1 MASDR
6 RSDKEWL
13 YRAAC
18 EGGLLDTVRVL
29 LEEGDVD
36 VNAALDDWGTT
47 PLMFST
53 QKGHLAVMHYL
64 LEHGAEVDEK
74 DTNGATALMY
84 HCGQPENVSLDVLKF
99 LATDMKAD
107 VNAVDNG
114 GRTPLMI
121 YVLSRY
127 VSLDVVKFLVMD
139 MKVDVNAVDNGG
151 RTPLMYASDSRNVSL
166 DVMKFLVTEAKA
178 DANAVDKYG
187 ETPLMWLCRSAD
199 VWLDMVEFLVT
210 EAKADVNAVDNMRK
224 SALIQAAFRGYRTT
238 VEKLLSLDADP
249 TLRDKNYKTARD
261 YAVRNGH
268 VSIQHTLL
276 SLLDNDQFISNSVV
290 KLPEQCVIPA
300 TEIEF
305 GDCDNRKDIG
315 GDFHGM
321 WLDAEVVL
329 KLWVS
334 NSDDGSTAFHEQ
346 VGRWYALRH
355 PNIQKLY
362 GAVHEGYRLFVCE
375 HMAGGSLA
383 HLVFRRMR
391 NQSDFTDCLEYLYEA
406 ALGLQFL
413 HERGIVHGDVR
424 LENVLIGSDD
434 IAKLANVSME
444 ETKTFGSDVCDLGK
458 CLRMLDRWKQAPIGV
473 DNHMKQLID
482 DIISPSS
489 PPTIPNVVSR
499 MKRLLDSLSTSGQPE
514 QEPSVSVDDIF
525 DTLHNI
531 QDTVREL
538 GVPHYCEVAHVLDV
552 MCNKV
557 IAPDQHLT
565 QSAHDAAIKVLED
578 IKSAVGP
585 RNSFSSSACSIS
597 NSQSQIAIQRLSRS
611 CANDGSLD
619 FFYKKMER
627 WLNVFEASSEM
638 YQELATR
645 WADITKRKI
654 ELFVSEVDKSLTLLR
669 DVDPD
674 DLVTLLYHESQ
685 SQKYSPSQRE
695 IIQKAYKDLFTKRS
709 TELFVSPPEWFIG
722 WYELENE
729 IEFARGGFG
738 DVSRAKWLNSDVV
751 VKRMRRDNDHVD
763 RSQRHKEFKYEVGIW
778 FRLNHP
784 HVVKLFG
791 GCHIGTPFFVCE
803 DAKLG
808 QLDSYLKTR
817 SSEVWQKLYEAAL
830 GLEYLHARNIVHGD
844 LKCNNILVGS
854 DGQAKLTDFGLST
867 SASGNENVVTTA
879 AIRWSAP
886 ECLKG
891 EKATS
896 ESDVF
901 SLGMCIIEAVTGAVP
916 WATID
921 NNSVKYHVLKERKL
935 PLRRSGFTD
944 PQWKLVEDMC
954 QFERSRRLK
963 LLTVVHRLKE
973 FAFEHPIAIV
983 PVKVSHNMQLPT
995 DDLIQLMK
1003 EMLLQCKADVSK
1015 RVSVQT
1021 YELLLERIEDLYVDN
1036 YEAELEKAIKAKL
1049 AATVSAAHEYVA
1061 ELPKQLPP
1069 VEGVK
1074 SVFRGFSLHRR
1085 IDRVLAEYFMSPSSD
1100 VHQWKT
1106 KCSMMLQSLKA
1117 GE

>member
-1 MASDR
+1 
-6 RSDKEWL
+6 
-13 YRAAC
+13 
-18 EGGLLDTVRVL
+18 
-29 LEEGDVD
+29 
-36 VNAALDDWGTT
+36 
-47 PLMFST
+47 
-53 QKGHLAVMHYL
+53 
-64 LEHGAEVDEK
+64 
-74 DTNGATALMY
+74 
-84 HCGQPENVSLDVLKF
+84 
-99 LATDMKAD
+99 
-107 VNAVDNG
+107 
-114 GRTPLMI
+114 
-121 YVLSRY
+121 
-127 VSLDVVKFLVMD
+127 
-139 MKVDVNAVDNGG
+139 
-151 RTPLMYASDSRNVSL
+151 
-166 DVMKFLVTEAKA
+166 
-178 DANAVDKYG
+178 
-187 ETPLMWLCRSAD
+187 
-199 VWLDMVEFLVT
+199 
-210 EAKADVNAVDNMRK
+210 
-224 SALIQAAFRGYRTT
+224 
-238 VEKLLSLDADP
+238 
-249 TLRDKNYKTARD
+249 
-261 YAVRNGH
+261 
-268 VSIQHTLL
+268 
-276 SLLDNDQFISNSVV
+276 
-290 KLPEQCVIPA
+290 
-300 TEIEF
+300 
-305 GDCDNRKDIG
+305 
-315 GDFHGM
+315 
-321 WLDAEVVL
+321 
-329 KLWVS
+329 
-334 NSDDGSTAFHEQ
+334 
-346 VGRWYALRH
+346 
-355 PNIQKLY
+355 
-362 GAVHEGYRLFVCE
+362 
-375 HMAGGSLA
+375 
-383 HLVFRRMR
+383 
-391 NQSDFTDCLEYLYEA
+391 
-406 ALGLQFL
+406 
-413 HERGIVHGDVR
+413 
-424 LENVLIGSDD
+424 
-434 IAKLANVSME
+434 
-444 ETKTFGSDVCDLGK
+444 
-458 CLRMLDRWKQAPIGV
+458 
-473 DNHMKQLID
+473 
-482 DIISPSS
+482 
-489 PPTIPNVVSR
+489 

-557 IAPDQHLT
+557 ITPDQHLT
-565 QSAHDAAIKVLED
+565 QSAHDAAIEVLED

-585 RNSFSSSACSIS
+585 RNSLSSSACSIS

-611 CANDGSLD
+611 RANDGSLD

-645 WADITKRKI
+645 WADITKRKM

-674 DLVTLLYHESQ
+674 DLVTLLYHELQ
-685 SQKYSPSQRE
+685 SQKYPPSQRE
-695 IIQKAYKDLFTKRS
+695 IIQKAYDDLFTKRS

-751 VKRMRRDNDHVD
+751 VKRMHTGDDHVD
-763 RSQRHKEFKYEVGIW
+763 RSQRHKEFKHEVGIW
-778 FRLNHP
+778 FQLSHP

-817 SSEVWQKLYEAAL
+817 PSEVWQKLYEAAL
-830 GLEYLHARNIVHGD
+830 GLEYLHARNIVHRD

-867 SASGNENVVTTA
+867 SASGNENVVATA

-891 EKATS
+891 EKATA

-954 QFERSRRLK
+954 QFERSIRLK

-973 FAFEHPIAIV
+973 FAFEHPSAIV
-983 PVKVSHNMQLPT
+983 PVTVSHNMQLPT